1 MHAYDVSLSELA
13 CMRAW
18 IRTCYNRSAAH
29 SAQWQDMELVNSIN
43 IPLVFTT
50 GASENGRVTYV
61 SLRLAETFIR
71 GCLRPTEAACFCV
84 KKCSNNRQLI
94 VVAIHRF
101 VRYDTHTLCT
111 QLFQFQYIRNTSKTM
126 CAPHIQLYMY
136 TNKQWY
142 LYFLYME
149 TAIRMRVL
157 HEDEICFTSMNVLF
171 KRS

>member
-29 SAQWQDMELVNSIN
+29 SAQWQDMELVNSSN

-101 VRYDTHTLCT
+101 VRYAYALRIRYVRSSFSFSISEIQAKRCVRHIYNYTCTVHKQTMILVFFVHGNSNTHACLT
-111 QLFQFQYIRNTSKTM
+111 RG
-126 CAPHIQLYMY
+126 
-136 TNKQWY
+136 
-142 LYFLYME
+142 
-149 TAIRMRVL
+149 
-157 HEDEICFTSMNVLF
+157 
-171 KRS
+171 

>member
-1 MHAYDVSLSELA
+1 MHACLNKDLLQSRRWPQCSVAGYG
-13 CMRAW
+13 
-18 IRTCYNRSAAH
+18 T
-29 SAQWQDMELVNSIN
+29 N

-101 VRYDTHTLCT
+101 VRYAYAYAMYAALSVYQKCKQNDVCATYTIIHVHKQTVILVFFVHGNSNTHACLTRGWN
-111 QLFQFQYIRNTSKTM
+111 LF
-126 CAPHIQLYMY
+126 
-136 TNKQWY
+136 
-142 LYFLYME
+142 YF
-149 TAIRMRVL
+149 
-157 HEDEICFTSMNVLF
+157 DERPI
-171 KRS
+171 

>member
-1 MHAYDVSLSELA
+1 MHACLNKDLLQSQRCPQCSVAGYGTS
-13 CMRAW
+13 
-18 IRTCYNRSAAH
+18 
-29 SAQWQDMELVNSIN
+29 N

-101 VRYDTHTLCT
+101 VRYAYAYTMYAALSVSVYQKYKQNDVCATYTIIHVHKQTVILVFFVHGNSNT
-111 QLFQFQYIRNTSKTM
+111 QYACVS
-126 CAPHIQLYMY
+126 Y
-136 TNKQWY
+136 TRIKS
-142 LYFLYME
+142 
-149 TAIRMRVL
+149 VL
-157 HEDEICFTSMNVLF
+157 L
-171 KRS
+171 R